1 MFDLKIIGGTV
12 VDGTGAQRY
21 RADIGIKDG
30 AIVDVVRRGANDP
43 ELAGEAAETID
54 ATGRVVAPGF
64 VDIHTHYDGQVSWDS
79 SLEPSSGHGVTTVV
93 TGNCGVGF
101 APVRPGT
108 EEWLIK
114 LMEGVEDIPGT
125 ALTEGITWGWETYP
139 EYLDAIG
146 KQNFAVD
153 VGSQVAHGAVR
164 AYAMGERG
172 ARNEPATP
180 EDIAAMGRLVQEA
193 IEAGA
198 LGFSTSRTLAHRA
211 MDGEPVPGTFAAE
224 EELFGLGRAM
234 AAGGQAVFELAPQ
247 GAAGEDIVGPR
258 KELDW
263 MRRLG
268 GEIDRPLSFALIQ
281 VDADPNLWRE
291 QLDLSAAAHAAG
303 SRLYPQIAARPFG
316 MMIGFQGH
324 HGFTH
329 RPTYRRLKAECSRA
343 ELAQRLADPAVKAA
357 ILSEDDLPL
366 DPTQL
371 FDGMFAFVQYS
382 LERLYALGD
391 PPDYEPTL
399 DRTVAAIAKDRG
411 EDPLATLYDL
421 MLESNATAMLMLPLF
436 NYADGNHD
444 AIREMMMHPA
454 GVLGLSDGGAHCG
467 MICDASYPTFLL
479 THWARDRKRGEK
491 LSLEYVV
498 RKQSRDTADLFGLT
512 DRGTIEPGKKADI
525 NVIDMDA
532 LTLHPAAMAYDLPA
546 GGRRISA
553 GRKRVRRDDRQWNG
567 DPSRRRRHRGPSRPP
582 GARSTLRLRPWNT
595 HEPGRRQPGT
605 HPRRGRNRHAA
616 CMPDSGAGR
625 TLLLSG
631 VRSSSRSSGC
641 GRRCGR

>member
-1 MFDLKIIGGTV
+1 MFDLKITGGTV
-12 VDGTGAQRY
+12 VDGTGAERY
-21 RADIGIKDG
+21 QADIGIKDG
-30 AIVDVVRRGANDP
+30 VITDIVRRGANDP
-43 ELAGEAAETID
+43 EMAGLEAADAAETID
-54 ATGRVVAPGF
+54 ATGHVVAPGF
-64 VDIHTHYDGQVSWDS
+64 VDIHTHYDGQVSWDAL
-79 SLEPSSGHGVTTVV
+79 LEPSSGHGVTTVV

-108 EEWLIK
+108 EDWLIK

-125 ALTEGITWGWETYP
+125 ALTEGITWDWETYP

-146 KQNFAVD
+146 KQKFSID

-164 AYAMGERG
+164 AYAMGARG
-172 ARNEPATP
+172 AHNEPATP
-180 EDIAAMGRLVQEA
+180 DDIAAMSRLVQEA
-193 IEAGA
+193 VEAGA

-224 EELFGLGRAM
+224 EELFALGHAM

-247 GAAGEDIVGPR
+247 GAAGEDIVGPKR
-258 KELDW
+258 ELEW

-316 MMIGFQGH
+316 MMMGFQGH

-329 RPTYRRLKAECSRA
+329 RPTYRRLKAECSRE

-357 ILSEDDLPL
+357 ILSEDDLPV

-371 FDGMFAFVQYS
+371 FDGMFALVQHS
-382 LERLYALGD
+382 LGRLYALGN
-391 PPDYEPTL
+391 PPDYEPTP
-399 DRTVAAIAKDRG
+399 DRTVTAIAKARG
-411 EDPLATLYDL
+411 EDPLSTLYDL

-444 AIREMMMHPA
+444 AIREMMLHPA

-479 THWARDRKRGEK
+479 THWARDRHRGEK
-491 LSLEYVV
+491 LSLEYVI
-498 RKQSRDTADLFGLT
+498 RKQSRDTAYLFGLG
-512 DRGTIEPGKKADI
+512 DRGTIEPGKKADV
-525 NVIDMDA
+525 NVIDMDT
-532 LTLHPAAMAYDLPA
+532 LTLQPAAMAWDLPA
-546 GGRRISA
+546 GGNRILQSASGYAATIVTGTVTRRKDVDTGA
-553 GRKRVRRDDRQWNG
+553 RPGRLVRR
-567 DPSRRRRHRGPSRPP
+567 
-582 GARSTLRLRPWNT
+582 AR
-595 HEPGRRQPGT
+595 
-605 HPRRGRNRHAA
+605 
-616 CMPDSGAGR
+616 
-625 TLLLSG
+625 
-631 VRSSSRSSGC
+631 
-641 GRRCGR
+641 

>member
-1 MFDLKIIGGTV
+1 MFDLKITGGTV
-12 VDGTGAQRY
+12 VDGTGAERY
-21 RADIGIKDG
+21 QADIGIKDG
-30 AIVDVVRRGANDP
+30 VITDVVRRGANDP
-43 ELAGEAAETID
+43 EMAGLETADAAETVD
-54 ATGRVVAPGF
+54 ATGHVVAPGF
-64 VDIHTHYDGQVSWDS
+64 VDIHTHYDGQVSWDAL
-79 SLEPSSGHGVTTVV
+79 LEPSSGHGVTTVV

-108 EEWLIK
+108 EDWLIK

-146 KQNFAVD
+146 KQKFSID

-164 AYAMGERG
+164 AYAMGARG
-172 ARNEPATP
+172 ARNGPATP
-180 EDIAAMGRLVQEA
+180 DDIAAMSRLVQEA
-193 IEAGA
+193 VEAGA

-224 EELFGLGRAM
+224 EELFALGHAM

-247 GAAGEDIVGPR
+247 GAAGEDIVGPKR
-258 KELDW
+258 ELEW

-329 RPTYRRLKAECSRA
+329 RPTYRRLKAECSRE

-357 ILSEDDLPL
+357 ILSEHDLPV
-366 DPTQL
+366 DTTQL
-371 FDGMFAFVQYS
+371 FDGMFAMVQHS
-382 LERLYALGD
+382 LGRLYALGD
-391 PPDYEPTL
+391 PPDYEPTP
-399 DRTVAAIAKDRG
+399 DRTVTAIAKARG
-411 EDPLATLYDL
+411 EDPLSTLYDL

-444 AIREMMMHPA
+444 AIREMMLHPA

-479 THWARDRKRGEK
+479 THWARDRHRGEK
-491 LSLEYVV
+491 LSLEYVI
-498 RKQSRDTADLFGLT
+498 RKQSRDTAYLFGLG
-512 DRGTIEPGKKADI
+512 DRGTIEPGKKADV

-532 LTLHPAAMAYDLPA
+532 LTLHPAAMAWDLPA
-546 GGRRISA
+546 GGNRILQGASGYAATIVTGTVTRR
-553 GRKRVRRDDRQWNG
+553 KDVDT
-567 DPSRRRRHRGPSRPP
+567 
-582 GARSTLRLRPWNT
+582 GAR
-595 HEPGRRQPGT
+595 PGRLVRGT
-605 HPRRGRNRHAA
+605 R
-616 CMPDSGAGR
+616 
-625 TLLLSG
+625 
-631 VRSSSRSSGC
+631 
-641 GRRCGR
+641 